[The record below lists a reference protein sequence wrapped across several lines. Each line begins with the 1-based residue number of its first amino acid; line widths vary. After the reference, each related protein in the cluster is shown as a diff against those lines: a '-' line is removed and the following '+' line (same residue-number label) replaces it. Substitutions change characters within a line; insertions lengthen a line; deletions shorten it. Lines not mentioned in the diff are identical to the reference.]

1 MSTVLISTPS
11 ATGLWVDL
19 LRQACPGRTVYGFQ
33 DADQVPR
40 AIDDLLIWK
49 PTGTLFHRITARR
62 SIFCLGA
69 GVDGILS
76 TPGLPVDV
84 PLFRLVDS
92 GMAPQM
98 AAWCSYAVL
107 HYMRDM
113 DVYHACQN
121 NRQWQP
127 GPYQAPENFPVGI
140 LGAGTLGTAVAASL
154 TGFGIPVTGWRR
166 TQPDH
171 TTTPFPC
178 VTGPSG
184 LDALLANSHAIIC
197 LLPLTQDTCGIIN
210 ATFMARM
217 AKGSVL
223 INASRGELIVEDD
236 LVDALDRGRLRGA
249 FLDVTNQEPLP
260 PHSPLWTHPGVRL
273 TPHIAASTV
282 PEQAVKQIASAL
294 NQLDRGERPPGY
306 VDRNREY

>member
-1 MSTVLISTPS
+1 MSTVLVSTPS

-33 DADQVPR
+33 DADPIPR
-40 AIDDLLIWK
+40 TIDDLLIWK
-49 PTGTLFHRITARR
+49 PTGTLFRRITVRR

-113 DVYHACQN
+113 DAYQDRQSK
-121 NRQWQP
+121 RQWQP
-127 GPYQAPENFPVGI
+127 EPYRAPEHFPVGI

-154 TGFGIPVTGWRR
+154 AGFGIPVTGWRR
-166 TQPDH
+166 TRPGC
-171 TTTPFPC
+171 TATPFPC
-178 VTGPSG
+178 VTGPTN
-184 LDALLANSHAIIC
+184 LDALLANSHAILC
-197 LLPLTQDTCGIIN
+197 LLPLTQDTRGIIN
-210 ATFMARM
+210 AGFMARM

-236 LVDALDRGRLRGA
+236 LVDALDRGHLRGA
-249 FLDVTNQEPLP
+249 FLDVANQEPLP
-260 PHSPLWTHPGVRL
+260 PHSALWNHPGVRL
-273 TPHIAASTV
+273 TPHVAANTV
-282 PEQAVKQIASAL
+282 PEHAVKQIASAL
-294 NQLDRGERPPGY
+294 DRLDQGERPPGY
-306 VDRNREY
+306 VDRCREY